1 MSSRIL
7 DPGAPIEPMPWRPA
21 GSPPPQPNPSRAS
34 REDPGGGGNPSP
46 LNAQPYSAG
55 SAERSHDSVE
65 QTRIRELEGSLKLL
79 ERRLEDERKSARDQG
94 HQQGLAAGAQQEA
107 SKWTDA
113 LGRLGRS
120 LEDMSKSKARF
131 RAEVEEDAV
140 RLALAIAR
148 KILNR
153 EMASDPEAL
162 VGLARV
168 ALGKLNLRELQRVRV
183 HPSDAAAV
191 ERLVTAS
198 SGPKRVEVVA
208 DNTLER
214 GAALFETDRGTLDA
228 SVSTQLREIER
239 GLADMIGGLPK

>member
-1 MSSRIL
+1 
-7 DPGAPIEPMPWRPA
+7 MPWRPA
-21 GSPPPQPNPSRAS
+21 GSPAPQSNPSGVS
-34 REDPGGGGNPSP
+34 REEPGGRATGAPTA
-46 LNAQPYSAG
+46 AQSYSG
-55 SAERSHDSVE
+55 SNAERAHDSLE
-65 QTRIRELEGSLKLL
+65 QTRIRELEGSLKLH
-79 ERRLEDERKSARDQG
+79 ERRLEDERKAARDQG

-107 SKWTDA
+107 AKWTDA

-120 LEDMSKSKARF
+120 IEEMSKSKARF

-140 RLALAIAR
+140 KLALAIAR

-153 EMASDPEAL
+153 ELASDPEVL
-162 VGLARV
+162 VGLARI

-183 HPSDAAAV
+183 HPGDAPAI

-214 GAALFETDRGTLDA
+214 GAAIFETDRGILDA
-228 SVSTQLREIER
+228 SVTTQLSEIER
-239 GLADMIGGLPK
+239 GLADVIGGPAK